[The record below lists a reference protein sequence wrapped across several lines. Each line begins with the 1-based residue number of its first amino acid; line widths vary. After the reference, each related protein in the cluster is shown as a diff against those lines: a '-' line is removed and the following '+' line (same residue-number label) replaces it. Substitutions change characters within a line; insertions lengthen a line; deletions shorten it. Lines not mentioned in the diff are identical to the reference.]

1 MNLEEVNTK
10 LMETTEELAT
20 SLTKLFPLEMEYTTR
35 YNQLMMNS
43 PRANQA
49 SREAEALETLK
60 LEDIYIKYQTAKL
73 DTKILYTRLE
83 TYKEVSRNMRN
94 LAFSEN

>member
-1 MNLEEVNTK
+1 MNLSDINDK
-10 LMETTEELAT
+10 LMKTTEQLAT

-49 SREAEALETLK
+49 SREAEALESLK
-60 LEDIYIKYQTAKL
+60 VEGIYLKYQEAKL
-73 DTKILYTRLE
+73 DTKILYTRLD
-83 TYKEVSRNMRN
+83 TFREVSRNMRN
-94 LAFSEN
+94 LAFSES